1 MFVICLFALPETL
14 FDRPLITGGL
24 DDSLTGSKAEVVHV
38 ESDVN
43 VRPEPYTS
51 PPMTW
56 RTYTN
61 RLCLWDLER
70 PSGRRMKVSDFVVK
84 PLSML
89 RYPSVAFPALF

>member
-14 FDRPLITGGL
+14 FDRPITTGL
-24 DDSLTGSKAEVVHV
+24 DENLTGSKVEVIHV
-38 ESDVN
+38 ESDTN
-43 VRPEPYTS
+43 VRQQPYAS
-51 PPMTW
+51 PPMSW
-56 RTYTN
+56 KTYVS

-70 PSGRRMKVSDFVVK
+70 PTGRQMEASDFIVK